1 MDNAVALASPRSL
14 PTPIG
19 IADRVKLMPA
29 RAKAGAVLGLVA
41 LVGIVVALATNVGQS
56 DYKVLYAN
64 LSDKDG
70 GAVIAQLST
79 LNVPYKV
86 GPGGAIMVP
95 ALQVPDLRLKMATAG
110 LPKGT
115 VSGFELMD
123 TARFG
128 QTQFQ
133 ERLTFQRGLEGELT
147 RSITS
152 LAAVENARV
161 HLALPNQNGF
171 FREQQKPSASVL
183 VTLHPGRT
191 LDRAQIAGIVH
202 LVSSSVPE
210 LDPKAVSVLDQ
221 SGALLTGSNDADH
234 GSGLDAQQL
243 QYINQIETGYAKRIF
258 ELIEPIVG
266 HDNLRATVA
275 ADVDFSQIE
284 ATSEEF
290 KPNQG
295 TDATVAIRS
304 QQTNE
309 QGGGAAGAG
318 GLPSGVPGAATNQ
331 PPIAAAAPLTGASQP
346 LQGSPLSNGGAGAV
360 GAGGHREAVTNYEV
374 DKTVR
379 VTRNASGTVKRLN
392 AAVVVNNRAVT
403 DAKGKTTQV
412 PLSPEE
418 LDKLTALVQE
428 SIGFKKERGD
438 SVKVINAPF
447 KIETVTP
454 SDITWWKQPD
464 TLDLVRTLALPASL
478 GLVAVLVFFGLVR
491 PAAKAVL
498 VPLPRAEP
506 GAALSVVEDERPPL
520 PQLPP
525 PAPLE
530 HLEGAKRMARQNRLP
545 SPASC
550 AAGSTARSPPAR
562 ARHHANATTR
572 RSARSRRQTTP
583 RDTET
588 TPWTKPV
595 SRTPPSC

>member
-1 MDNAVALASPRSL
+1 MDNAVALASPRPL
-14 PTPIG
+14 PAQMTIG
-19 IADRVKLMPA
+19 ERAKLMPA
-29 RAKAGAVLGLVA
+29 RAKLSAGLGVAALIAV
-41 LVGIVVALATNVGQS
+41 VVALTMNVGQG
-56 DYKVLYAN
+56 DYKVLYTN

-70 GAVIAQLST
+70 GAVIAQLAT
-79 LNVPYKV
+79 MNVPYKV
-86 GPGGAIMVP
+86 MPGSGAIMVP

-123 TARFG
+123 NARFG

-221 SGALLTGSNDADH
+221 SGALLTGANDDKSA
-234 GSGLDAQQL
+234 GLDAQQL
-243 QYINQIETGYAKRIF
+243 QYINQIETGYSKRIF
-258 ELIEPIVG
+258 ELLEPIVG
-266 HDNLRATVA
+266 RDNLRATVA
-275 ADVDFSQIE
+275 ADIDFSQTE

-295 TDATVAIRS
+295 ADAVVAIRS
-304 QQTNE
+304 QQTTE
-309 QGGGAAGAG
+309 QTGSSG

-331 PPIAAAAPLTGASQP
+331 PPIAATAPLTGASQP
-346 LQGSPLSNGGAGAV
+346 LQGAPLSGV
-360 GAGGHREAVTNYEV
+360 GANAHKEAVTNYEV

-379 VTRNASGTVKRLN
+379 VTRNASGNIKRLN
-392 AAVVVNNRAVT
+392 AAVVVNNRTVT
-403 DAKGKTTQV
+403 DAKGKVSQV
-412 PLSPEE
+412 PLGSEE
-418 LDKLTALVQE
+418 IEKLTALVQE

-447 KIETVTP
+447 KIETIAP
-454 SDITWWKQPD
+454 SEVSWWKQPD
-464 TLDLVRTLALPASL
+464 TIDIVRTLALPAVL
-478 GLVAVLVFFGLVR
+478 GLVAILVFFGMIRPGMKAIMTPRVR
-491 PAAKAVL
+491 
-498 VPLPRAEP
+498 EP
-506 GAALSVVEDERPPL
+506 GSTLNAIENETPPL
-520 PQLPP
+520 PVLAP
-525 PAPLE
+525 PASQA
-530 HLEGAKRMARQNRLP
+530 HLEGARKMARENPPR

-550 AAGSTARSPPAR
+550 AAGSTARPSPR
-562 ARHHANATTR
+562 ARDR
-572 RSARSRRQTTP
+572 RGGA
-583 RDTET
+583 
-588 TPWTKPV
+588 WTKSV
-595 SRTPPSC
+595 SRIPRSS